1 MGRKNLENINN
12 PILNNDEQ
20 IFQII
25 EMWNNG
31 DHSYLSISNKLNRPK
46 KSIELKVL
54 ELTKAGLIESESLDA
69 LNKKVIDMWNSKF
82 YTVDSIAESL
92 DISIYKVKKILKN
105 HTKLG
110 NEVYSPKEELKRNIL
125 KMWNSGNHTY
135 LSISKKLN
143 LNEATIYRHIRLMK
157 SKGLITFDH
166 KKYISKKNQ
175 LILDMWN
182 SREHTYESIGQ
193 KIGVSRERIRQIL
206 AKLKRKKFK
215 VISVASA
222 RAGRRDKAVVN
233 HIDSLNETTKE
244 AIIQAYHD
252 GISIREIARRVR
264 HDVDD
269 VAVGHFIK
277 QGKKNNLLS
286 YKLRVF
292 GTIKNNRENPSEET
306 LERERI
312 IVAMRSKDQTL
323 SQVATA
329 LGISKI
335 NVTRLIKNMKLRGIY
350 VPNSRD
356 SGNPLSYQ
364 EEIDRVDIIDSMLDE
379 EKSPSQISKFLKLNA
394 HYVNDLIYKHLVDK
408 S

>member
-1 MGRKNLENINN
+1 MGRKNLEKINN

-25 EMWNNG
+25 E
-31 DHSYLSISNKLNRPK
+31 
-46 KSIELKVL
+46 
-54 ELTKAGLIESESLDA
+54 
-69 LNKKVIDMWNSKF
+69 MWNSKF

-143 LNEATIYRHIRLMK
+143 LSEATIYRHIRLME

-182 SREHTYESIGQ
+182 SREHTYQSIGL
-193 KIGVSRERIRQIL
+193 KFGVSRERIRQIL
-206 AKLKRKKFK
+206 AKLKRRGFQ
-215 VISVASA
+215 VISVASV
-222 RAGRRDKAVVN
+222 RAGRRDKTVVN
-233 HIDSLNETTKE
+233 HIDALNETTKE

-252 GISIREIARRVR
+252 GISLSEIARRVR
-264 HDVDD
+264 HDADH
-269 VAVGHFIK
+269 VAVQHFIK
-277 QGKKNNLLS
+277 LAKKNNTLS
-286 YKLRVF
+286 HKLRVF
-292 GTIKNNRENPSEET
+292 GTIKNNRENPSDET

-312 IVAMRSKDQTL
+312 ILAMRSNNHTL
-323 SQVATA
+323 DEVATA

-335 NVTRLIKNMKLRGIY
+335 NVTLLIKNMKLRGIY
-350 VPNSRD
+350 IPNSRD
-356 SGNPLSYQ
+356 SGNPLSD
-364 EEIDRVDIIDSMLDE
+364 EEVSKRVDIIESMLDE
-379 EKSPSQISKFLKLNA
+379 GKSPLAISKFLRISA
-394 HYVNDLIYKHLVDK
+394 HTVNDLIYKYLVDK